1 MCLGTAQKSQ
11 DAWEEKRFK
20 KDSREPVC
28 ESRMEMFLENA
39 HGEQKLKVSFSV
51 GTGYKT
57 ETPQHF
63 LKVRQTLK
71 S

>member
-1 MCLGTAQKSQ
+1 MCLGTTQKSQ
-11 DAWEEKRFK
+11 DAWEEMRFER
-20 KDSREPVC
+20 DSGEPVY
-28 ESRMEMFLENA
+28 ESRVEMFLENA
-39 HGEQKLKVSFSV
+39 HGEQELKVSFSV
-51 GTGYKT
+51 GTGYRT